1 MLPKNE
7 VPSQAHG
14 IPSAKGVEPQ
24 RQTDLG
30 MTQSLAFLPGHWSE
44 HFVLWPVD
52 QIFISVDAK
61 ALPC

>member
-1 MLPKNE
+1 VLPKIE
-7 VPSQAHG
+7 IPSQAHD
-14 IPSAKGVEPQ
+14 ITSAKGVESQ

-44 HFVLWPVD
+44 CLVLWLVD
-52 QIFISVDAK
+52 QIFISVDAE